1 MTLEYARDK
10 ESSAP
15 RGRGGRGG
23 GRGGMRG
30 GFSDR
35 GPPPPRGPP
44 FRGHPPGGDRG
55 PPSRSVFKLLFC
67 FSNGLGKIVLYFTG
81 SEINCFMQAPSGD

>member
-15 RGRGGRGG
+15 RGGRG

-35 GPPPPRGPP
+35 GRGPPPRGPP
-44 FRGHPPGGDRG
+44 FRGPPGGPAQRG
-55 PPSRSVFKLLFC
+55 PPSRLVSFISWESDV
-67 FSNGLGKIVLYFTG
+67 
-81 SEINCFMQAPSGD
+81 

>member
-15 RGRGGRGG
+15 RGGRG

-35 GPPPPRGPP
+35 GRGPPPRGPP
-44 FRGHPPGGDRG
+44 FRGPPPGGPAQRG
-55 PPSRSVFKLLFC
+55 PPSRLVSFISWESDV
-67 FSNGLGKIVLYFTG
+67 
-81 SEINCFMQAPSGD
+81 